1 MGRLPTPMDR
11 TDWWR
16 TATKLGKRLVVTFG
30 SRGILLIDGRA
41 GLERRIVVDPVPVA
55 GTPVGCGDAFIAY
68 LLSEW
73 WATGDLLGAAERG
86 KIGGALPTGWMRPLP
101 DDACGSLLSG
111 D

>member
-1 MGRLPTPMDR
+1 MDR

-55 GTPVGCGDAFIAY
+55 GTTVGCGDAFIAY

-101 DDACGSLLSG
+101 DDACGALLSG